1 MGRKRNVYLG
11 KRVKDVGM
19 EGLDDPREFK
29 GIMRAIEN
37 DLKNRRISI
46 QEARG
51 RLLLLYRLTDPSKN
65 SKVRNWSNKTRSQ
78 IQQEIRRK
86 MSQLDDFNFFWNL

>member
-1 MGRKRNVYLG
+1 MGRKNVYLG
-11 KRVKDVGM
+11 TRVKDVGK
-19 EGLDDPREFK
+19 EGLDDPREFR

-37 DLKNRRISI
+37 DLKNRRIDI

-65 SKVRNWSNKTRSQ
+65 KKVRNWSERTRTQ